1 MNIPTKFN
9 ASLALIVAN
18 CAVFFLSVSF
28 PALNDY
34 LSLCPFS
41 VLYKYHF
48 WSFATYMFAHGSLMH
63 LLSNML
69 GLFFFGLMVERALG
83 SKEFLCLYFVCGVA
97 SGALS
102 FLYFL
107 AKHQY
112 FVFLLGASGALYSVL
127 FAYAVIYPRANVYI
141 LGLIPIP
148 SPLLVIIYAAI
159 EIFSQFGGV
168 MSNVAHYTHLF
179 GFLAAF
185 LYFVLK
191 LHINPIKVWRD
202 AYKW

>member
-1 MNIPTKFN
+1 MRTPIKLN
-9 ASLALIVAN
+9 ASLTLILAN
-18 CAVFFLSVSF
+18 CAVFLLSACAPSLKTHL
-28 PALNDY
+28 A
-34 LSLCPFS
+34 LCPFL
-41 VLYKYHF
+41 VLKANHF

-83 SKEFLCLYFVCGVA
+83 SKQFLLLYFVCGVA

-127 FAYAVIYPRANVYI
+127 FAYAVIYPKANVYI

-148 SPLLVIIYAAI
+148 SPLLVVIYAAI
-159 EIFSQFGGV
+159 ELFSQFGGV
-168 MSNVAHYTHLF
+168 ATNVAHYTHLF
-179 GFLAAF
+179 GFAVAF
-185 LYFVLK
+185 LYFLLK
-191 LHINPIKVWRD
+191 LKVNPIKVWLN
-202 AYKW
+202 AYK